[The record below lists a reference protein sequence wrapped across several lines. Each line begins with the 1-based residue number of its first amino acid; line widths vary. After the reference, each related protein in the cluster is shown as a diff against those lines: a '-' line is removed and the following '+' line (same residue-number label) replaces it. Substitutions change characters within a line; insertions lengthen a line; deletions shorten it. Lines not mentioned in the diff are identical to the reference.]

1 MCTIEK
7 QIYELDLERLKQK
20 TEYVLM
26 RMNVKLPE
34 GLTFKEIVGC
44 SLLFFLTLVI
54 PHSTH
59 FPQFLDSSRVK

>member
-34 GLTFKEIVGC
+34 GLTFKEIVEC
-44 SLLFFLTLVI
+44 SLLFFK
-54 PHSTH
+54 P
-59 FPQFLDSSRVK
+59 